1 MATDRYL
8 ISLAS
13 SCIGSFRGEPGIEL
27 QASQSMQ
34 SAGGVHAEHPDR
46 STPSAPVLQRAGVE
60 RRQTYLEVRHHV
72 ADMARAAEPHECGRC
87 ALKVF
92 PRFVFI
98 PLDPALYARPLPTP
112 EGKG

>member
-34 SAGGVHAEHPDR
+34 SAGGVHGL
-46 STPSAPVLQRAGVE
+46 SAQIG
-60 RRQTYLEVRHHV
+60 
-72 ADMARAAEPHECGRC
+72 
-87 ALKVF
+87 AL
-92 PRFVFI
+92 
-98 PLDPALYARPLPTP
+98 RPLLCSFASEFDLRNFTAVCAVIWPSWLVRRSRVDVHGAGLNRSFAKRVAWANP
-112 EGKG
+112 RRCV